1 MEETRNFDMKEFQ
14 EVVIPSMLT
23 NRTDYY
29 IKGGKAYDIY
39 FKDTTNSKNF
49 ELVGN
54 KDFLEYIKAYLT
66 SYSQKL
72 NLFLIT
78 TPLIR
83 KDKSNK
89 IQFSYSIDGVNH
101 YFIDVTITESQLEY
115 LVMCGLNYMTLMN
128 FVSDLF
134 LTQNSLLD
142 KVINISWEN
151 LSNEFKRYLLV
162 HCDTEGT
169 EIVLFNHSET
179 CKAYI
184 KCLEHDFQIIKNV
197 SNCSD
202 DSFNKS
208 RALNLV
214 SLHLN
219 NPKLFKRTALTS
231 KLSKNLADEIPW
243 CEDNI
248 IDEYECTN
256 QRVRPGIDATNPRCR
271 ECNFKS
277 QFATLLGKSKYKRVF
292 ITKEGEI
299 LIKSPFDKKRPK
311 RSMSESEK
319 ERINKENMKMEKQ
332 NIKEEEELKLLRSL
346 DLSKEELVKL
356 IQ

>member
-1 MEETRNFDMKEFQ
+1 MEKTRNFDMKEFQ

-29 IKGGKAYDIY
+29 IKGGKAYDTY

-54 KDFLEYIKAYLT
+54 KDFLEYIKEYLT

-78 TPLIR
+78 TPLIG

-89 IQFSYSIDGVNH
+89 IQFSYNIDGVNH
-101 YFIDVTITESQLEY
+101 YFMDVTITESHLEY

-169 EIVLFNHSET
+169 EIGLFNHSET

-202 DSFNKS
+202 
-208 RALNLV
+208 
-214 SLHLN
+214 
-219 NPKLFKRTALTS
+219 
-231 KLSKNLADEIPW
+231 EIHW

-248 IDEYECTN
+248 IEEHDCKKQEI
-256 QRVRPGIDATNPRCR
+256 RPGIDEANPSCL

-292 ITKEGEI
+292 ITKEGDI
-299 LIKSPFDKKRPK
+299 LIKSPFDKERPK

-319 ERINKENMKMEKQ
+319 EMINKENMKMEKQ
-332 NIKEEEELKLLRSL
+332 NIKEQEELKLLRSL